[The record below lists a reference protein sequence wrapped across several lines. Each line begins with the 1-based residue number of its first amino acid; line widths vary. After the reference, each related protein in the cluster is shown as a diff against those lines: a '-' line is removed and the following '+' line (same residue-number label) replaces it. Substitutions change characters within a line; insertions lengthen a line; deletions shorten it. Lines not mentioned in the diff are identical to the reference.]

1 LFFVRAFKKLKMLK
15 LLVFLCVQFIFG
27 LFLSIIF
34 SIIFLEYWGRFMYV
48 YKKQKM
54 VISEFITHF

>member
-34 SIIFLEYWGRFMYV
+34 SIIFLEFLGRFMYV

-54 VISEFITHF
+54 VFSEFITHF